1 MRKAQSHHQR
11 TLIAWKIF
19 KLLTSNGAIIQKYRT
34 RKCNKVQMQR
44 HKQPM
49 NSVCAAKEKN
59 WKKKVQT
66 EIKTNKQIHP
76 LKMMKLI
83 NVTAIYLCACTPFFP
98 LVIQRRQRNIIIT
111 LYKTRY
117 AFVLKVINFHFMYF
131 HLFFCFFHLLLLLL
145 LHPASPPFRFV
156 NDKNKTKYE
165 KTQKNGIDYLN
176 FFQMS
181 LQRLKKVNWRHQT
194 ASVTCIFPS
203 IFAYFLLFSFQPF

>member
-1 MRKAQSHHQR
+1 MHPLYRKKVQKKNVKKAELSQVNFRLFCETTVNNLCTRYYAIDVKIAFPLIYSNNQHKYLRLQLTFFRVVFVCTLKTMCTLLGSSACTLVVYIFFSKISKKKWKKKWMRKAQSHHQR

-59 WKKKVQT
+59 WKKKVQK

-98 LVIQRRQRNIIIT
+98 LVIQRR
-111 LYKTRY
+111 
-117 AFVLKVINFHFMYF
+117 
-131 HLFFCFFHLLLLLL
+131 
-145 LHPASPPFRFV
+145 
-156 NDKNKTKYE
+156 
-165 KTQKNGIDYLN
+165 
-176 FFQMS
+176 
-181 LQRLKKVNWRHQT
+181 
-194 ASVTCIFPS
+194 
-203 IFAYFLLFSFQPF
+203 